1 MNIGFVSLGCSK
13 NRVDTE
19 IMIGLLKQAGYK
31 IVDQPE
37 KADIVIINTCGFITS
52 AQEESIN
59 TIIALG
65 RLKHT
70 GLLRTLIATGCL
82 AQRFGQELLAELPEL
97 DAVVGISSYLD
108 IVSIVK
114 QAQNGKRMLQV
125 APPATT
131 YIEKGPRV
139 LTTPP
144 GMAYLKIAEG
154 CNSFCS
160 YCTIPLIRGRLRS
173 FPLPE
178 LIQTARHLVQ
188 KQKIRELVLIAQ
200 DTAAYGQDLA
210 EGYGLPDLLEQLAD
224 IEDLQWIRL
233 LYLHPHSF
241 SPQLI
246 NAVRH
251 ISKVVPYLDIPIQHI
266 SDSMLQAMHRRETS
280 ASIRNLLCN
289 LRDEI
294 PQLTLRTTI
303 MTGFPGETE
312 ADFDQLVDFLQEFKF
327 DWLGVFAFDPQNG
340 THAYRLEPKIP
351 LPTAH
356 DRREQLLQLQQPVTR
371 QKNIKRVGSRS
382 LVLLSQEIGPHLY
395 IGRTAFQAPEVD
407 GLAVVKSQQKLTPG
421 TMVEVLLKGVRNY
434 DMIGEAVL

>member
-1 MNIGFVSLGCSK
+1 
-13 NRVDTE
+13 
-19 IMIGLLKQAGYK
+19 
-31 IVDQPE
+31 
-37 KADIVIINTCGFITS
+37 
-52 AQEESIN
+52 
-59 TIIALG
+59 
-65 RLKHT
+65 
-70 GLLRTLIATGCL
+70 
-82 AQRFGQELLAELPEL
+82 
-97 DAVVGISSYLD
+97 
-108 IVSIVK
+108 
-114 QAQNGKRMLQV
+114 ML
-125 APPATT
+125 
-131 YIEKGPRV
+131 
-139 LTTPP
+139 
-144 GMAYLKIAEG
+144 
-154 CNSFCS
+154 F
-160 YCTIPLIRGRLRS
+160 RS
-173 FPLPE
+173 
-178 LIQTARHLVQ
+178 HLVQ

-356 DRREQLLQLQQPVTR
+356 DRREQLLQLQ
-371 QKNIKRVGSRS
+371 
-382 LVLLSQEIGPHLY
+382 
-395 IGRTAFQAPEVD
+395 
-407 GLAVVKSQQKLTPG
+407 
-421 TMVEVLLKGVRNY
+421 
-434 DMIGEAVL
+434 